1 MRTQTQSVTLP
12 SSDEVEAI
20 PATEMKNA
28 HGKRLPAILK
38 KNGIARV
45 TRYNQTDYFVVSP
58 ALFDALKKQ
67 ATRPEN
73 TKLCALKTQ
82 YRKLV
87 DRMQTPENQNAFR
100 ALSLASNSELGA
112 TTKVGASD

>member
-1 MRTQTQSVTLP
+1 MSTHIHHTVLP

-58 ALFDALKKQ
+58 KMFNALRKQ
-67 ATRPEN
+67 AKRPEN
-73 TKLCALKTQ
+73 TKLRTLKTQ
-82 YRKLV
+82 YRELV
-87 DRMQTPENQNAFR
+87 QRMQTPDNQNAFA
-100 ALSLASNSELGA
+100 ALSTASDSELGA
-112 TTKVGASD
+112 ATKVGTSD